1 MPSRNRR
8 KYVKVNQSMQS
19 FLQPLPTDK
28 LIWLAKAALDEVA
41 RRDDAERLN
50 KKPAPA
56 VPRQFQQ
63 NGRTLR

>member
-8 KYVKVNQSMQS
+8 KYVKINQSMQS

-41 RRDDAERLN
+41 LRDDLDRLS

-56 VPRQFQQ
+56 DPRQFQQ

>member
-1 MPSRNRR
+1 VPSRNRR

-41 RRDDAERLN
+41 LREDLDRLN
-50 KKPAPA
+50 RKPTPA
-56 VPRQFQQ
+56 EPRALQLH
-63 NGRTLR
+63 GKTLR